1 MWRFH
6 VGSKKILMMMTGSIA
21 AYKACHVISRL
32 VQAGHQVQVAA
43 SLSALQF
50 VGSATLEGLSGRP
63 VVSDLWEK
71 GRAMDHIHLIREADL
86 ILVAPGTAHFINR
99 IAGGVGD
106 DLLTTLF
113 LAHDFK
119 KPFLIAPAMNTTMYL
134 HPVTQASLKKIKEM
148 GIRILETSSGVL
160 ACGETGFGK
169 LLEPDLILKDVLE
182 ALGSYESD
190 RAAKSPLSAP
200 SALKAAKVL
209 ITAGGTKEPL
219 DDVRVLT
226 NSSTGRSG
234 AELSTLLSELGF
246 SVTLLR
252 AKDAALPV
260 SEDVIQK
267 AYVTHTD
274 LKNLIQ
280 NELSQN
286 GYTHVIHMAAVS
298 DYQIDKILI
307 DGQETQAAKIPS
319 GRKMTIQMKPTEK
332 ILSLIKGWSQGPL
345 KVAAFKLTSG
355 ASLEERRSAMSK
367 LFPGADAVISN
378 DLSEITEGRRPYRI
392 KTASEEIPLEGRA
405 ELAAWF
411 SNWILTKE
419 AL

>member
-1 MWRFH
+1 M
-6 VGSKKILMMMTGSIA
+6 GSKKILMMMTGSIA

-43 SLSALQF
+43 SPSALQF

-71 GRAMDHIHLIREADL
+71 GRSMDHIHLIREADL

-182 ALGSYESD
+182 ALGSSESD

-252 AKDAALPV
+252 AKDAVLPV

-378 DLSEITEGRRPYRI
+378 DLSEITEGRHPYRI
-392 KTASEEIPLEGRA
+392 KTASE
-405 ELAAWF
+405 
-411 SNWILTKE
+411 
-419 AL
+419 

>member
-1 MWRFH
+1 M
-6 VGSKKILMMMTGSIA
+6 GSKKILMMMTGSIA

-43 SLSALQF
+43 SPSALQF

-148 GIRILETSSGVL
+148 GLRILETASGVL

-182 ALGSYESD
+182 ALGSSASD
-190 RAAKSPLSAP
+190 RTIKTPLPGASVP
-200 SALKAAKVL
+200 RSVKIL

-252 AKDAALPV
+252 AKDAVTPD
-260 SEDVIQK
+260 SQDVVQK
-267 AYVTHTD
+267 TYVTHAD

-280 NELSQN
+280 QEISQG

-298 DYQIDKILI
+298 DYQVDKVLI
-307 DGQETQAAKIPS
+307 DGQETKAAKVPS
-319 GRKMTIQMKPTEK
+319 GRQMTIQLKPTEK
-332 ILSLIKGWSQGPL
+332 ILSLLKGWSQGPL

-355 ASLEERRSAMSK
+355 ASLEERRTAMNK
-367 LFPGADAVISN
+367 LFPGADVVISN
-378 DLSEITEGRRPYRI
+378 DLSEIAEGRHPYRI
-392 KTASEEIPLEGRA
+392 KTSTEEIPVEGRS

-419 AL
+419 TL